1 MAEIGIEAVGINR
14 YATETSNVVRMY
26 TTNGSEELL
35 SLGQLVSAVML
46 RSSAACEAR
55 AIYEVNVL
63 NSNTS
68 YQNML
73 AYVGKLI
80 CDAAESN
87 DNPKLKWTT
96 SIAAKAKAF
105 GYNAKSSQFAASGSL
120 IDFLVYDCKIS
131 RTALPNATE
140 KRETGPTNIQECID
154 AYAQVRPVMEDAT
167 RLSATTGVE
176 MQSAVSRRDV
186 SFTTAANIVKVITG
200 SSLFTASMLRN

>member
-14 YATETSNVVRMY
+14 YATESCNVVRMY

-55 AIYEVNVL
+55 AIYEVNML
-63 NSNTS
+63 NDNTS
-68 YQNML
+68 YQSRL

-80 CDAAESN
+80 CDSAET
-87 DNPKLKWTT
+87 DANPKLSWKT
-96 SIAAKAKAF
+96 SIAAQVKAF
-105 GYNAKSSQFAASGSL
+105 GYHAKSTQFAASGSL
-120 IDFLVYDCKIS
+120 IDFLVYDCKVK

-154 AYAQVRPVMEDAT
+154 AV
-167 RLSATTGVE
+167 
-176 MQSAVSRRDV
+176 
-186 SFTTAANIVKVITG
+186 
-200 SSLFTASMLRN
+200 